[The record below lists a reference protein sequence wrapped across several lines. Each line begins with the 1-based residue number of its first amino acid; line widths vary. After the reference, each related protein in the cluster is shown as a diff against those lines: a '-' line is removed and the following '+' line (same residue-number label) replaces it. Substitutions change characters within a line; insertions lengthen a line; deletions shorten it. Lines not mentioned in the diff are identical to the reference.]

1 MTKKITSKDIAQRA
15 NVSQA
20 TVSYVLNDTPGKS
33 ISESTRKR
41 VLEAVAELNYIP
53 NSAAKRLKSSRSYC
67 IAVRL
72 ATTLS
77 TPRYYNAMQGI
88 RSYLEPRGYSILLC
102 NDQRCGSTF
111 NYIDACMNT
120 QTDGIIYVSSNH
132 SDVPPE
138 ALEQIRTYN
147 IPFSTIDCMAE
158 DASVNSITYDY
169 FASSYLRAD
178 YLLKKGFKNF
188 IYLRPKYVNAK
199 ETARERGF
207 RAVMLGHD
215 DLKFDLVQVDAIDI
229 NSSTFSQDNISF
241 DVERSNISLVKKLV
255 NSVSLDTCFICSSR
269 EIQQMVSQ
277 KLHDQHLLLQTE
289 ETSRWYERTISYH
302 FPHYDAGFES
312 ARSLLNIIDNKS
324 GVRKLTLQ
332 PVIEPTD
339 PAVF

>member
-1 MTKKITSKDIAQRA
+1 MKNKITSKDIAQRA

-41 VLEAVAELNYIP
+41 VLDAVTELNYIP
-53 NSAAKRLKSSRSYC
+53 NSAAKRLKNSRSYC

-72 ATTLS
+72 ATTLNA
-77 TPRYYNAMQGI
+77 PRYYNAMQGI
-88 RSYLEPRGYSILLC
+88 RSYLEPKGYSILLC
-102 NDQRCGSTF
+102 NDQRCGNTF

-120 QTDGIIYVSSNH
+120 LTDGIIYVSSNH
-132 SDVPPE
+132 SDVSPE
-138 ALEQIRTYN
+138 ALEQIKAYN

-158 DASVNSITYDY
+158 DSAINSITYDY

-178 YLLKKGFKNF
+178 YLLNKGFKKF
-188 IYLRPKYVNAK
+188 IYIRPNYTNAK

-207 RAVMLGHD
+207 RAVMVGHD
-215 DLKFDLVQVDAIDI
+215 DLQFEIFPIEGIDV
-229 NSSTFSQDNISF
+229 NSSTYSKDNKF
-241 DVERSNISLVKKLV
+241 FEVERANIQVVKNLV
-255 NSVSLDTCFICSSR
+255 NSVYLDTCFICSSR
-269 EIQQMVSQ
+269 EVQQSVSQ
-277 KLHDQHLLLQTE
+277 KLHDQHLLLQSE
-289 ETSRWYERTISYH
+289 ETAHWYERSISYH

-312 ARSLLNIIDNKS
+312 ARSLLNIIDSKN

>member
-41 VLEAVAELNYIP
+41 VLDAVAELNYIP
-53 NSAAKRLKSSRSYC
+53 NSAAKRLKSSRSNC

-72 ATTLS
+72 ATTLNL
-77 TPRYYNAMQGI
+77 PRYYNAMQGI

-102 NDQRCGSTF
+102 NDQRCGNTY

-120 QTDGIIYVSSNH
+120 QADGIIYVSSNH
-132 SDVPPE
+132 SDVPME

-158 DASVNSITYDY
+158 DSSVNSITYDY

-178 YLLKKGFKNF
+178 YLLNKGFKKF
-188 IYLRPKYVNAK
+188 IYIRPDYTNAK

-215 DLKFDLVQVDAIDI
+215 DLEFNVMQISSIDA

-241 DVERSNISLVKKLV
+241 DLERSNIQVLKNLV

-269 EIQQMVSQ
+269 EVQQTVSQ

-289 ETSRWYERTISYH
+289 ETKNWFDRSVSYH
-302 FPHYDAGFES
+302 FPHYDAGFEA
-312 ARSLLNIIDNKS
+312 ARSLLNILDSKS

-332 PVIEPTD
+332 PVIEPVD